1 MIITHSFLY
10 IICTHYHFHV
20 LNMNIL
26 KKKKKKIVYNEL
38 NKRQN
43 MDSSDKPIVMNFF
56 YVKCM
61 WFEVYIS
68 LSLPNYL
75 QIKKWKWIKDKK

>member
-1 MIITHSFLY
+1 
-10 IICTHYHFHV
+10 
-20 LNMNIL
+20 MNWI
-26 KKKKKKIVYNEL
+26 KE
-38 NKRQN
+38 QN